1 MYSLYE
7 LLILLDLPPLAGDNL
22 LQLDGILNGGLHGRV
37 GFYRAV
43 LQRYYPNHL
52 EIESKYW

>member
-43 LQRYYPNHL
+43 LQRCYPKYL